1 MKIFKWISR
10 IPCCFGRHK
19 WSRDTTMLKDGS
31 KVTVSTCK
39 RCGRVVKF
47 MAYIAEIT
55 HYPSEPL
62 TYAEM
67 QKIQNY
73 LLEEFEEENE
83 KQHTENIRYQKVL
96 RN

>member
-1 MKIFKWISR
+1 
-10 IPCCFGRHK
+10 
-19 WSRDTTMLKDGS
+19 
-31 KVTVSTCK
+31 
-39 RCGRVVKF
+39 